1 MDAPEAKS
9 PNTGRV
15 ATIIISV
22 VLAFCLLDAV
32 HSVFSRRFVY
42 LPIQAVFLLIL
53 IASYRLRPSHRANF
67 ALLLVGSIVAL
78 FAVEFA
84 LAILE
89 PTMMARPAWKAG
101 RTFDFRTREEVIRDL
116 RRKGVDAF
124 QRVAEGFPIAGP
136 GMTLG
141 GSISNATI
149 VYCNETGQYSIF
161 RSDEHGFNNPPGVWN
176 AKPSQIVALG
186 DSFTTGACVGP
197 DEGFVSLIQKK
208 YPATLN
214 LGSGGNGPLVELAAM
229 DEYAV
234 ALKPKIVLWCFFEG
248 NDLDDLRHES
258 AKPILMRYLQQDGFS
273 QNLVGRQM
281 EIDEAMKGPLEQAIN
296 GRRSVLLVPSIGLR
310 FYGAISLRRF
320 VSLHETHNLLAQ
332 VIHRKDKNAWKAEEA
347 EMGLF
352 RDVMAK
358 AQKQI
363 SGWDG
368 KLYFVYLPG
377 TEILQNDPGRQ
388 TLRAEVLQTVKE
400 LGIPVIDVYPAFKE
414 RPDPLTLFSLPFPHY
429 NQEGYRITAETILQA
444 LAANGGSQP

>member
-1 MDAPEAKS
+1 
-9 PNTGRV
+9 
-15 ATIIISV
+15 
-22 VLAFCLLDAV
+22 
-32 HSVFSRRFVY
+32 
-42 LPIQAVFLLIL
+42 
-53 IASYRLRPSHRANF
+53 
-67 ALLLVGSIVAL
+67 
-78 FAVEFA
+78 
-84 LAILE
+84 
-89 PTMMARPAWKAG
+89 
-101 RTFDFRTREEVIRDL
+101 
-116 RRKGVDAF
+116 
-124 QRVAEGFPIAGP
+124 
-136 GMTLG
+136 
-141 GSISNATI
+141 
-149 VYCNETGQYSIF
+149 GQYSIF

-363 SGWDG
+363 SGW
-368 KLYFVYLPG
+368 
-377 TEILQNDPGRQ
+377 
-388 TLRAEVLQTVKE
+388 
-400 LGIPVIDVYPAFKE
+400 
-414 RPDPLTLFSLPFPHY
+414 
-429 NQEGYRITAETILQA
+429 
-444 LAANGGSQP
+444 